1 MTKQVLIGF
10 IRLKVLAAF
19 VTIKALAL
27 LSVALAAHQKESSL
41 TKIFQRW
48 DAQWYRRIAQD
59 GYGYIATTPD
69 GRTLSDYAFF
79 PLYPYLERWVHKFT
93 SLSYINSGLLI
104 SAISS
109 VIAALGIYLVIER
122 TIGSKIA
129 FYTVILWAALPIAAV
144 QTLAY
149 SESLFTAL
157 AAWGLYYALKRQWIA
172 AGLFAFFAGLTRPTS
187 IAIILAVMVAVLIE
201 LQKRRRD
208 KNALIALLIAPLG
221 MIGYIYWV
229 GTQLDGWN
237 SYFKVTEG
245 WGNGIDGGRA
255 FAAWITNFFHEG
267 QPITGLVVLA
277 AITLLMVLLWG
288 LWRKSVPAPILVY
301 AFTLVLISLA
311 TSGYFGSKPR
321 YLLPAFPLLI
331 PIAIYISK
339 RRRGNQKLIL
349 ASTIMT
355 SLIYSAIWLTGNGPL

>member
-1 MTKQVLIGF
+1 MKA
-10 IRLKVLAAF
+10 KVLATF
-19 VTIKALAL
+19 ISIKAIAL
-27 LSVALAAHQKESSL
+27 LFVAITADLQESSL
-41 TKIFQRW
+41 AKIFSRW

-59 GYGYIATTPD
+59 GYGYTVTTSD

-104 SAISS
+104 SATSS
-109 VIAALGIYLVIER
+109 VLAALGIYLVVER
-122 TIGSKIA
+122 TIGSKVA

-157 AAWGLYYALKRQWIA
+157 AAWALYFTLKRQWMA
-172 AGLFAFFAGLTRPTS
+172 AGLLALIAGLTRPTA
-187 IAIILAVMVAVLIE
+187 IAVVLAVMAGALIE

-208 KNALIALLIAPLG
+208 KNALIALFVAPLG

-237 SYFKVTEG
+237 SYFTVTEG
-245 WGNGIDGGRA
+245 WGNGLDGGRT
-255 FAAWITNFFHEG
+255 FLSWISDFFRDG
-267 QPITGLVVLA
+267 QPIAGLLIVIA
-277 AITLLMVLLWG
+277 VLLLTVSLWS
-288 LWRKSVPAPILVY
+288 LWRKSVPTPIFLYASVLV
-301 AFTLVLISLA
+301 FLSLV

-331 PIAIYISK
+331 PIAIYLN
-339 RRRGNQKLIL
+339 RNGRGNQKFIF
-349 ASTIMT
+349 AIIIAGSF
-355 SLIYSAIWLTGNGPL
+355 IYGAIWLTGNGPL